1 MGSARASM
9 IAAPPPPLNSPA
21 PVVQQVAPED
31 AAAMLMQAQDFA
43 DARQLLLALEKK
55 RYKPNEVEFLLGM
68 LDVQVRDYDSA
79 ISRFR
84 RILVSEPGV
93 VRVRLELARAFFAKG
108 DYQNAERQFRLARA
122 GKLPKAAIANIDR
135 YLAAIRRL
143 KRYSYN
149 FSVAIAPDTNL
160 NAGPALESVTLYGLP
175 FQLSAQAKQ
184 KSGVGLAVNTGGEW
198 APPLTDTIKL
208 RLGGQINRSQYDAT
222 AFDDML
228 LSAYAGPR
236 LTLQRWDFNWLVNA
250 SKRWFGDQSYL
261 TAVGSG
267 VDGTYYF
274 TSRTGMSAGIN
285 YNNIQYPHYE
295 VQSGPAVSGAWGFF
309 YTPTTSTLISASAVL
324 SRQRANDPGFSNW
337 SQQVGVTFTD
347 ELRGGIT
354 LALAP
359 TYTHA
364 VYDAII
370 PAFGVR
376 RVDNLLTLQVTAL
389 DRAIDFHGFTPRV
402 IYTFSHNAST
412 VPLYAFSRN
421 RVEMGVTRFF

>member
-1 MGSARASM
+1 M
-9 IAAPPPPLNSPA
+9 
-21 PVVQQVAPED
+21 APED
-31 AAAMLMQAQDFA
+31 AAALLMQKGDFA
-43 DARQLLLALEKK
+43 DARKLLLALEQEK
-55 RYKPNEVEFLLGM
+55 YKPNEVEFLLAM
-68 LDVQVRDYDSA
+68 LDMQDKAYGRA
-79 ISRFR
+79 IMRFR

-108 DYQNAERQFRLARA
+108 DFQNAERQFRLARA
-122 GKLPKAAIANIDR
+122 GKLPEAAIANIDN
-135 YLAAIRRL
+135 YLNAIRRL

-149 FSVAIAPDTNL
+149 FAVAIAPDTNL

-175 FQLSAQAKQ
+175 FQLSAEAKQ
-184 KSGVGLAVNTGGEW
+184 QSGVGLAVNAGGEW
-198 APPLTDTIKL
+198 APPITSTLKL
-208 RLGGQINRSQYDAT
+208 RLGGQVNRSQYSAT

-228 LSAYAGPR
+228 ISAYAGPR
-236 LTLQRWDFNWLVNA
+236 LTVKRWDFNWLVNA

-274 TSRTGMSAGIN
+274 SSRTGMSIGVN
-285 YNNIQYPHYE
+285 YNNLQYPRYE

-309 YTPTTSTLISASAVL
+309 YTPTTSTLISATTVL
-324 SRQRANDPGFSNW
+324 SRQRANDSGFSNW
-337 SQQVGVTFTD
+337 SEQMGVSFTD

-359 TYTHA
+359 TFTHA
-364 VYDAII
+364 VYDTII
-370 PAFGVR
+370 PAFGVK
-376 RVDNLLTLQVTAL
+376 RVDNLLTLQITAL
-389 DRAIDFHGFTPRV
+389 DRAMDFHGFTPRI
-402 IYTFSHNAST
+402 IYSFSRNAST